1 MWLNHLFK
9 NINIFISLKS
19 KILQHINLHF
29 ITYPVGRIFC
39 ALFFSL
45 CCPSLPMTTSELN
58 CVVVVTPELDGVVVV
73 ATELDGVVVVAGAH
87 GCHTSF
93 IVISSL
99 DQVGLGHGR
108 GHKQTQHRQQFHHHH
123 HQLKVCFSLTPM

>member
-45 CCPSLPMTTSELN
+45 CCPSLPMTTSELD
-58 CVVVVTPELDGVVVV
+58 CVVVVAAELDGVVVV
-73 ATELDGVVVVAGAH
+73 ASAH

-108 GHKQTQHRQQFHHHH
+108 GHKQTTPPTVSSSSSSTQ
-123 HQLKVCFSLTPM
+123 SLL

>member
-58 CVVVVTPELDGVVVV
+58 CVVVV
-73 ATELDGVVVVAGAH
+73 ASAH

-93 IVISSL
+93 IVISSCL

-108 GHKQTQHRQQFHHHH
+108 GHKQTQHRQQFHHH
-123 HQLKVCFSLTPM
+123 QLKVCFSLTPM

>member
-58 CVVVVTPELDGVVVV
+58 CVVVVTR
-73 ATELDGVVVVAGAH
+73 AH

-123 HQLKVCFSLTPM
+123 HQLKVCFSLPH